1 MARYMAKPWS
11 NKETNLLIK
20 RYKELPIG
28 ELLKKIPGRTKS
40 QIYAKAHALGLKKK
54 TPLTRMP
61 PIAKTCFRTPP
72 DVLNENGKIFWNQY
86 LEEIDTMTFV
96 IHTLLTDL
104 CYWEQ
109 RKVEARDNLEK
120 GRDVVVYRNPDKSV
134 KHVQTSAFFSNLR
147 SIQSEVNTLR
157 NRIFKVAVESKPA
170 EESKLEPLKKRLS
183 GFNG

>member
-1 MARYMAKPWS
+1 MAKLWS

-20 RYKELPIG
+20 RYKELPID

-40 QIYAKAHALGLKKK
+40 QVYAKAHALGLKKK
-54 TPLTRMP
+54 TPITRMP

-72 DVLNENGKIFWNQY
+72 EVLDDHGKQYWNHYVEQ
-86 LEEIDTMTFV
+86 IDSMDYV
-96 IHTLLTDL
+96 MYALLADL

-109 RKVEARDNLEK
+109 RKVEARNNLEDQN
-120 GRDVVVYRNPDKSV
+120 DVIVYKNKDGST
-134 KHVQTSAFFSNLR
+134 KHTQTSAYFTILK
-147 SIQSEVNTLR
+147 SIQAEINTLR